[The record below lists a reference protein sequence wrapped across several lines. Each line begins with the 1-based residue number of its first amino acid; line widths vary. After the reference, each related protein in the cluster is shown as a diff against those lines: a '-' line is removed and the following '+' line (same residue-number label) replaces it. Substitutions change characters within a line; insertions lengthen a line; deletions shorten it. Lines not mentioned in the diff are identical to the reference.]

1 MSEVV
6 NPGEVVLD
14 EIEDATV
21 VQAPIDDTL
30 TLSGYAADAKTVGD
44 RFDELVAT
52 AALIPVSDDPDS
64 PSVQAAIEELQSRT
78 GDDIQLHDGD
88 TTTLADALA
97 GMYTEGGII
106 ATDSSTPPEIGVEL
120 EEVTLPA
127 TWGDI
132 LNGTRSYEAD
142 GVTGEVHLWRVT
154 GQAEEV

>member
-6 NPGEVVLD
+6 NPGEIVLD

-30 TLSGYAADAKTVGD
+30 TLSGYAADAKAVGD

-52 AALIPVSDDPDS
+52 AALIPLSSEPDA
-64 PSVQAAIEELQSRT
+64 PSVQAAITELQSRT

-88 TTTLADALA
+88 TVTLADAIG
-97 GMYTEGGII
+97 GMYSEGGII
-106 ATDSSTPPEIGVEL
+106 ATDSATAPDIGVEL

-127 TWGDI
+127 TWGD
-132 LNGTRSYEAD
+132 LKNGTRSYNAD
-142 GVTGEVHLWRVT
+142 GVTGTVHLWRVT
-154 GQAEEV
+154 GETE